1 MEPDIRKKAILEA
14 LIFSSKNGLSLN
26 KLASIMEM
34 KISQISLLI
43 DELKK
48 EYSSND
54 HGVCLKMINGKYIF
68 YTKENVENFVKKIFQ
83 RPIAKI
89 TDSQM
94 EVLSIVAVKG
104 PILRS
109 EIELIRGKSSQSQLY
124 ELVKMGLTRKNRSKL
139 PGKPYYYK
147 VTGKFFQTFQLN
159 DMSGFLEEINIK
171 LEDIKAETSNISTE
185 EFGSVPEESGNGDN

>member
-1 MEPDIRKKAILEA
+1 
-14 LIFSSKNGLSLN
+14 
-26 KLASIMEM
+26 
-34 KISQISLLI
+34 
-43 DELKK
+43 
-48 EYSSND
+48 
-54 HGVCLKMINGKYIF
+54 
-68 YTKENVENFVKKIFQ
+68 
-83 RPIAKI
+83 
-89 TDSQM
+89 M